1 MRIDLLADSE
11 SYVAAVSNLQPVA
24 KQFSQVIPISDITP
38 RRLWEPITSGVAS
51 FPCYPHHSGDAKG
64 LVPTSTRCE
73 PIAKQLSQVTP
84 FPSTA
89 LSKHITRA
97 LPKPWCEP
105 IAKQLSQVTPFP
117 STALSKH
124 ITRALPKPWCEPI
137 AKQLSQVTPFPST
150 ALSKH
155 ITRALPKPWCEPI
168 SKQLSQITPISG
180 TALPDLIPG
189 ALPKPHLEPIP
200 ELLPRVVAFT
210 KPYGEL
216 YTSYFSHQ
224 HLARSSEEVD
234 A

>member
-64 LVPTSTRCE
+64 LVPTSTRWQ
-73 PIAKQLSQVTP
+73 PIAKQLSQITP

-105 IAKQLSQVTPFP
+105 ITYQLSQVT
-117 STALSKH
+117 T
-124 ITRALPKPWCEPI
+124 I
-137 AKQLSQVTPFPST
+137 PST

>member
-51 FPCYPHHSGDAKG
+51 FPCYPNHSGDAKG
-64 LVPTSTRCE
+64 LVPTSTRWQ
-73 PIAKQLSQVTP
+73 PIAKQLSQVT
-84 FPSTA
+84 T
-89 LSKHITRA
+89 I
-97 LPKPWCEP
+97 
-105 IAKQLSQVTPFP
+105 
-117 STALSKH
+117 
-124 ITRALPKPWCEPI
+124 
-137 AKQLSQVTPFPST
+137 PST

-210 KPYGEL
+210 KPCGEL

-224 HLARSSEEVD
+224 HLTRSSEEVD
-234 A
+234 S